1 MNSLW
6 QVELTDFSLLNLAH
20 QQKTQY
26 QKDSMKLDHSFQTA
40 KGANWQPVYQYYDV
54 LCHVAGLRQDRVR
67 STVLGVGWDPLLFL
81 KDQAKGGVT
90 LITSRG
96 VKPISAGLLI
106 DRELGTQTS
115 QPWLPLAGDKTGIRV
130 RYLSQLERMSRE
142 ELGRKED
149 LLPKAIAPPEMDPPL
164 LPSQEHQLCPASTT
178 AWAFHRHINMLT
190 SLGP

>member
-1 MNSLW
+1 MASGTNRFLPPQPCSSAEDPVSKRFHEARSFLP
-6 QVELTDFSLLNLAH
+6 
-20 QQKTQY
+20 
-26 QKDSMKLDHSFQTA
+26 DSKGSKL
-40 KGANWQPVYQYYDV
+40 YQYYDV
-54 LCHVAGLRQDRVR
+54 LCHVAGLRQDRAR

-96 VKPISAGLLI
+96 VKPISADLLI

-115 QPWLPLAGDKTGIRV
+115 QPRLPLAGDKTAIRV

-164 LPSQEHQLCPASTT
+164 LPSQEHQLCPAST
-178 AWAFHRHINMLT
+178 AA
-190 SLGP
+190 